1 MIKKIIKLFFI
12 SFAMLFIVGCNVND
26 FIENV
31 AETDQKELDSVTAI
45 QDLKQ
50 TEYFRDGALEHI
62 LEGEINRK
70 GQAVGFHF
78 DRLPTKK
85 GEIVEGTETDP
96 NEFGVYEAKVIISDV
111 EKTSN
116 GGKSTFF
123 PNDWDTQQV
132 IDGINE
138 AYDNKVYISGN
149 TYEGLTADGMIIR
162 MYLDQHE
169 KIISAFP
176 VY

>member
-85 GEIVEGTETDP
+85 GEIVEGTEKAP
-96 NEFGVYEAKVIISDV
+96 NEFG
-111 EKTSN
+111 
-116 GGKSTFF
+116 
-123 PNDWDTQQV
+123 
-132 IDGINE
+132 
-138 AYDNKVYISGN
+138 
-149 TYEGLTADGMIIR
+149 
-162 MYLDQHE
+162 
-169 KIISAFP
+169 
-176 VY
+176 